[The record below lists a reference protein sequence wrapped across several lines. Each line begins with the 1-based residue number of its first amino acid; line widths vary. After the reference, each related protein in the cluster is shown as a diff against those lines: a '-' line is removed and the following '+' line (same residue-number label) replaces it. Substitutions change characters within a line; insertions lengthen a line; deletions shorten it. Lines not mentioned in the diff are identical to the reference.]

1 MRDKSINDLP
11 SAVQIEF
18 PSAPRNSTGARPS
31 AGQEC
36 KISVPAHLILDFFD
50 PRKGTRP
57 MARQARS
64 AAGAQT
70 PPLLQP
76 GTDARAQNEDG
87 SGGCG
92 HFAASSPPRKRHRV
106 AKPTSPRAPGTL
118 RRQMT
123 QIWASYVHA
132 RVPNGPRNRHG
143 RKNDCQGVSIWSS
156 WGLMVS
162 CASHTPGIG
171 QGIVLNRKHPKPL
184 VSKARMGTIRLKC
197 HAFERKKMSQ

>member
-1 MRDKSINDLP
+1 MTREREPD
-11 SAVQIEF
+11 
-18 PSAPRNSTGARPS
+18 RWRAR
-31 AGQEC
+31 
-36 KISVPAHLILDFFD
+36 
-50 PRKGTRP
+50 R
-57 MARQARS
+57 

-197 HAFERKKMSQ
+197 HAFEREKCPKNAKTDHPGLQVVWPALETLSLQMDTAIPPLQLTISIPENP